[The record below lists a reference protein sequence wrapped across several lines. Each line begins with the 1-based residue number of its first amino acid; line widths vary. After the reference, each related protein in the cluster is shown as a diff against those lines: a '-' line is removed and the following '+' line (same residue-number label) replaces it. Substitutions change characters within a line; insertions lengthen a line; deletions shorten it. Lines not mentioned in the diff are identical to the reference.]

1 MAIEIKVKR
10 LNKEIKLPRIYEI
23 GDWIDL
29 RASEDVVIKA
39 PQARTLKKHKIDG
52 KEVSHRDV
60 DFSITLIP
68 LGVAIKLPKGFE
80 ALLLPRSSTA
90 KKFGIIQANSQ
101 GIIDESY
108 QGNKDEWKFPAI
120 GIKDTVI
127 KKGDRICQ
135 FRIQPSQKATFWQ
148 KLKWLLSSNIKIV
161 EVDNLEGNDRGG
173 FGSTGKN

>member
-1 MAIEIKVKR
+1 MALKIKVKR
-10 LNKEIKLPRIYEI
+10 INKDIDLPYINKI

-29 RASEDVVIKA
+29 RAAEDIQIKA
-39 PQARTLKKHKIDG
+39 PQAGTLKKHKIDG

-68 LGVAIKLPKGFE
+68 LGIAIKLPKGFE

-108 QGNKDEWKFPAI
+108 QGNNDEWKFPAI
-120 GIKDTVI
+120 GIKDTAI

-135 FRIQPSQKATFWQ
+135 FRIQLSQKATFWQ
-148 KLKWLLSSNIKIV
+148 KLKWLLSSNIEIV
-161 EVDNLEGNDRGG
+161 EVDNLEGEDRGG